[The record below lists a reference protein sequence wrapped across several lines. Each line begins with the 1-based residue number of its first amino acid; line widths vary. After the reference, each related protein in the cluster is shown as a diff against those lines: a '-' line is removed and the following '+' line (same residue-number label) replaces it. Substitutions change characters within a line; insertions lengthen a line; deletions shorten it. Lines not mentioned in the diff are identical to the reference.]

1 MRLQPFFAFL
11 LLVLFVTG
19 CSTPQREESPA
30 TGVAQQALMISIG
43 GTPGPAFDGA
53 RPMLGQALVVPAQDT
68 HLRRVSFRLDAAG
81 MTFTTSVYEWNPATA
96 TAGAVLASAVQT
108 GTNGVNDYAV
118 LVDRQLVA
126 GAQVLAVVSCTDCG
140 SGTFYTGNGYADGD
154 SWIPSGGVG
163 DPWTQNTDVDLAL
176 TATFLI
182 PTTTTLAISPAAPV
196 YREQVTL
203 TATVTNGAGGTVAF
217 TDDLG
222 TALGSATVGA
232 GELATTTTTALAVGA
247 RTVTASFTHTGWRPS
262 TGTANV
268 AIGKATTK
276 VAAPTSSKPTSTVGE
291 QLTFSTKV
299 SSELWSGTPSG
310 TVTFL
315 VDGESV
321 GTGTLD
327 GSGNASLQ
335 TNGNGKLTNGPHQV
349 TAQYTSG
356 DDNFVASAVS
366 PPTTQTVNQDTV
378 NIAIASSENPTTYG
392 KNVTYTATVTA
403 TTATSGTPVG
413 TVEMFDGAT
422 SLGNAPFANGTYT
435 LTTAT
440 PPVGGTHT
448 ITAAFTPTDV
458 NHAAG
463 SRTYTQRVNPGT
475 TSIAIAA
482 LASKEYGAAIAFVA
496 TITAPLGRVTFAI
509 DSVTDGS
516 VDLTPGMSGVVTYAP
531 TSALSAGTHR
541 IDATYDPSAA
551 GDLNYASSTTNASQ
565 PVTGARTALTLRSS
579 SAPADLGETVTLTA
593 TLAAPFNAQLTPT
606 GGRVYFYDD
615 GVALG
620 DAAVTSGGIATLA
633 RSFATATTHPLT
645 AVFTP
650 NAGSNYLTSTGALS
664 LVVRQLDTRVTLT
677 SSGSP
682 STYGGTVTF
691 TVTVAKRGA
700 VGPTPTGQVTLT
712 EDATRQEL
720 GKGNVD
726 GAGTIRFDTSVLGG
740 GTHNIIATYGG
751 DASYVSGNTA
761 SLPHVVSPARPA
773 VTVVATPASAVFG
786 QSVTVTATVASSA
799 PAARTG
805 NVVFTDGAITLQTV
819 RLDAQSRASFAL
831 ATLGAGSHTIKASYV
846 GDANYESASGS
857 SAALPIGKGTT
868 STELVSSSTPSL
880 IGTSVTF
887 TATVRALA
895 PSTGVP
901 PGNVEFRDN
910 GALLARVPLENGI
923 AIYATAAL
931 AAGTH
936 PLTATYLESAN
947 YLGSTG
953 SFSQRVNT
961 EAATISLAAT
971 PKPAPPHGE
980 PVTLTATLS
989 GKLQTPTGAMLF
1001 KEGPSSLGAGTL
1013 TAGVAAYETRTLS
1026 AGNHTVT
1033 AAYSG
1038 DLVYAVGT
1046 GAIAVSIGKQSTTTT
1061 LSAGDGPAVTG
1072 TPVTLRAVV
1081 ASPSTGFTGQVQ
1093 FMDAQTTLGFGVLE
1107 GTTATLI
1114 VNGLTV
1120 GDHAITA
1127 VYGGDDNFTSST
1139 AAPLVVAVGAP
1150 VVSGDADA
1158 GAEAPKA
1165 SGDDGGCR
1173 ASGGSLPVA
1182 TTGLALVGLAL
1193 VRRRRRR

>member
-1 MRLQPFFAFL
+1 MRLQPFFACL
-11 LLVLFVTG
+11 LLVFLVIGCTGPGGDAPVGVARQGLTVTG
-19 CSTPQREESPA
+19 ADPQPFGTIGQTILPPGAA
-30 TGVAQQALMISIG
+30 TFLHDLTFDIDPNG
-43 GTPGPAFDGA
+43 GTF
-53 RPMLGQALVVPAQDT
+53 QVE
-68 HLRRVSFRLDAAG
+68 LRQWDDAA
-81 MTFTTSVYEWNPATA
+81 SLP
-96 TAGAVLASAVQT
+96 GAVLASSGAQT
-108 GTNGVNDYAV
+108 GARSYTLAV
-118 LVDRQLVA
+118 DQTLTGRVVAILSCDACA
-126 GAQVLAVVSCTDCG
+126 GATVL
-140 SGTFYTGNGYADGD
+140 GNDAGGYDDGA
-154 SWIPSGGVG
+154 SYLPGN
-163 DPWTQNTDVDLAL
+163 PWTSNGAVDLAF
-176 TATFLI
+176 TATFFR
-182 PTTTTLAISPAAPV
+182 PTSTALAISPVAPV
-196 YREQVTL
+196 YREPVTL
-203 TATVTNGAGGTVAF
+203 TATVPNGTGGSVVF
-217 TDDLG
+217 TDEASNVLG
-222 TALGSATVGA
+222 TAAVGA
-232 GELATTTTTALAVGA
+232 GQTASTTTTALGVGA
-247 RTVTASFTHTGWRPS
+247 HTIRATFAQTASQTAS

-268 AIGKATTK
+268 AVGKATTK
-276 VAAPTSSKPTSTVGE
+276 VLAPTSSKPTSTVGE
-291 QLTFSTKV
+291 LVTFSTKV
-299 SSELWSGTPSG
+299 ASELWSGTPSG
-310 TVTFL
+310 TVTFY
-315 VDGESV
+315 VDGQSV

-335 TNGNGKLTNGPHQV
+335 TNRGLTSGPHPV

-356 DDNFVASAVS
+356 DDNFLASAIS
-366 PPTTQTVNQDTV
+366 APTTQTINQDTV
-378 NIAIASSENPTTYG
+378 DIAIASSENPTTYG
-392 KNVTYTATVTA
+392 KNVTYTATVSPTS
-403 TTATSGTPVG
+403 TTSGTPEG
-413 TVEMFDGAT
+413 TIEIFDGAT
-422 SLGNAPFANGTYT
+422 SLGNAEFANGTYT
-435 LTTAT
+435 LKTAA
-440 PPVGGTHT
+440 PPVGGAHT
-448 ITAAFTPTDV
+448 ITASFTPTEV
-458 NHAAG
+458 NHAPG
-463 SRTYTQRVNPGT
+463 SRTYTQRVSPGA
-475 TSIAIAA
+475 TSIAIGA
-482 LASKEYGAAIAFVA
+482 LAPKEYGAAIAFVA
-496 TITAPLGRVTFAI
+496 TISGPAGATAAPLGRVRFAV
-509 DSVTDGS
+509 DNVTDGS
-516 VDLTPGMSGVVTYAP
+516 VDLTPGMNGTVTYAP
-531 TSALSAGTHR
+531 TATLSAGTHR

-551 GDLNYASSTTNASQ
+551 GDLNYASSTTTASQ
-565 PVTGARTALTLRSS
+565 DVTGARTALTLKSS
-579 SAPADLGETVTLTA
+579 LAPADLGESVTLTA
-593 TLAAPFNAQLTPT
+593 TLAAPFNTQLTPT

-620 DAAVTSGGIATLA
+620 DALVTAGGIATLT
-633 RSFATATTHPLT
+633 RSFTTATTHPLT

-650 NAGSNYLTSTGALS
+650 NAGSNYLTSTGALT

-700 VGPTPTGQVTLT
+700 AGPTPTGQVTLV

-720 GKGNVD
+720 GKGNLDASGV
-726 GAGTIRFDTSVLGG
+726 IRFDTSALGG
-740 GTHNIIATYGG
+740 GTHNVTATYGG
-751 DASYVSGNTA
+751 DASYVAGNTA
-761 SLPHVVSPARPA
+761 SIPHVVSPARPA
-773 VTVVATPASAVFG
+773 VTVAVIPASAVFG

-819 RLDAQSRASFAL
+819 RLDAQSRASFAI

-895 PSTGVP
+895 PSAGVP
-901 PGNVEFRDN
+901 PGNVELRDN

-923 AIYATAAL
+923 AIFATAAL

-980 PVTLTATLS
+980 PVTLTATLT

-1013 TAGVAAYETRTLS
+1013 TSGVATYETRTLS

-1046 GAIAVSIGKQSTTTT
+1046 GAIAVTIGKQTTTTT
-1061 LSAGDGPAVTG
+1061 LSAGDGPAITG

-1114 VNGLTV
+1114 VNGLTA

-1139 AAPLVVAVGAP
+1139 AAPLVLAVGSA
-1150 VVSGDADA
+1150 VVAGDSDA
-1158 GAEAPKA
+1158 GTEAPKA
-1165 SGDDGGCR
+1165 SADDGGCR
-1173 ASGGSLPVA
+1173 ASGGSLPVS
-1182 TTGLALVGLAL
+1182 TTGLALAGLAL